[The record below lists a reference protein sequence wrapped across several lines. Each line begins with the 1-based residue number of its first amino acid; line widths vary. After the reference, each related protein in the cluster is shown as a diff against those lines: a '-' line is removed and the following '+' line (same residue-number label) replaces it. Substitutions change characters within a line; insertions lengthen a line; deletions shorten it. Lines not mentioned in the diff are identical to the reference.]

1 MVYTPGPKV
10 FDSSRSFVYTNTE
23 DLGLAAPERRLASP
37 PAQPP
42 GAAGFA
48 APAQGSSYPFP

>member
-1 MVYTPGPKV
+1 V